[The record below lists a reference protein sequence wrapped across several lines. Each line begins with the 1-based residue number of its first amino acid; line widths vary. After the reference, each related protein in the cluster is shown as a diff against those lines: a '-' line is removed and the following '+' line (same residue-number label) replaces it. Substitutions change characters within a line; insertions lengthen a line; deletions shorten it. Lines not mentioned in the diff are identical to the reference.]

1 MKTNRK
7 GFTITELVIV
17 IVVIAILAA
26 VLIPTFSSLIKKAN
40 ISADTQM
47 AKNLNTALTMAEASG
62 EEIDE
67 FGEALNAMR
76 EAGYLLANLNPT
88 TQGCYLVWESE
99 TNQIL
104 LVDGEKD
111 YEVIYAV
118 EKDYPAIGETWYFA
132 IADRA
137 AAAELKADLEAK
149 NYAANVP
156 DMYANVEDFS
166 AALAA
171 GGEQTMY
178 VDESVVL
185 DSTNVLKVDKADADI
200 TIELGNASLTTDGTI
215 DDIPVF
221 VDAGKLTIVGGNIGG
236 AGSFTNEHGSFETA
250 VAADKGDLTLNN
262 VVITATGSGVTH
274 GAVNDDPDTKVEINN
289 CTITAGTCINLGGT
303 GEVTINNVV
312 AKATA
317 QALFLTWYT
326 EATINGGE
334 FSSTGNSCL
343 RVYGY
348 DSTLTITGGS
358 FSGGDVLLKIG
369 EGTTGT
375 ATVIITGGT
384 FNGKTF
390 AELDTLEEWQ
400 ALCNSGVTIT
410 GVGTNTVTI
419 TG

>member
-104 LVDGEKD
+104 LVDGEDD
-111 YEVIYAV
+111 YKVIYHAK
-118 EKDYPAIGETWYFA
+118 ENYGNPDDSWYFA
-132 IADRA
+132 INNKE
-137 AAAELKADLEAK
+137 AAEKVKTDLPNVVIK
-149 NYAANVP
+149 NTLITLA
-156 DMYANVEDFS
+156 DFS
-166 AALAA
+166 AALSA
-171 GGEQTMY
+171 GGKQELF
-178 VDESVVL
+178 VDESIVL
-185 DSTNVLKVDKADADI
+185 NSESILKVDQEDADI
-200 TIELGNASLTTDGTI
+200 TVDLGNASLTTDGTI

-390 AELDTLEEWQ
+390 AELDTVDEWK